1 MFATMR
7 RKGGHYARNS
17 HFEFKQQLSKSYLK
31 TVSAYANYGT
41 GKIIFGIADDGTPVG
56 LADPQ
61 DTCLRIEHAIND
73 SIDPVPR
80 FELAIEGDTRTVT
93 LTVHE
98 GPDKPYLSSGRAYR
112 RTDTSTVEVSRLEYG
127 RLVLTGEHVSFDA
140 LVAKEQDLAFGH
152 LEKELASKLGLKPLD
167 QNSLISLELMT
178 PSGEYCNAAALL
190 ADSNHF
196 PGIDIARFGE
206 SINIINARHTFEH
219 MSVLEQMQRTLE
231 VFDTYYAYEEIV
243 GFERIAKTLVPR
255 EAFREAIANALV
267 HRCWDVRANIKVG
280 MFADRIEITSP
291 GGLPAGITEELYLAG
306 GPSVA
311 RNPILANVFFRLGH
325 IERFGTGIPRILDE
339 YAHETV
345 SPSFALRD
353 SSITVML
360 PVTVLEN
367 VTLDEEAIL
376 AVLAKGSALTRSQIS
391 EKTQL
396 SKSKAIRTLNAL
408 VEKGLVTKVG
418 EGRSVRYERN

>member
-1 MFATMR
+1 MRETATL
-7 RKGGHYARNS
+7 
-17 HFEFKQQLSKSYLK
+17 EFKQQLSKSYLK

-206 SINIINARHTFEH
+206 SINIINARHTFER

>member
-1 MFATMR
+1 MRETATL
-7 RKGGHYARNS
+7 
-17 HFEFKQQLSKSYLK
+17 EFKQQLSKSYLK

-80 FELAIEGDTRTVT
+80 FELAIEEDARTVT

-127 RLVLTGEHVSFDA
+127 RLVLTGKHVSFDA

>member
-1 MFATMR
+1 MRETATL
-7 RKGGHYARNS
+7 
-17 HFEFKQQLSKSYLK
+17 EFKQQLSKSYLK

-196 PGIDIARFGE
+196 PGIVIARFGE

>member
-1 MFATMR
+1 MRETATL
-7 RKGGHYARNS
+7 
-17 HFEFKQQLSKSYLK
+17 EFKQQLSKSYLK

-80 FELAIEGDTRTVT
+80 FELSIEEDTRTVT

>member
-1 MFATMR
+1 MRETATL
-7 RKGGHYARNS
+7 
-17 HFEFKQQLSKSYLK
+17 EFKQQLSKSYLK

-98 GPDKPYLSSGRAYR
+98 CPDKPYLSSGRAYR

>member
-1 MFATMR
+1 MRETATL
-7 RKGGHYARNS
+7 
-17 HFEFKQQLSKSYLK
+17 EFKQQLSKSYLK

-140 LVAKEQDLAFGH
+140 LVAKEQDLAFVH

>member
-1 MFATMR
+1 MRETATL
-7 RKGGHYARNS
+7 
-17 HFEFKQQLSKSYLK
+17 EFKQQLSKSYLK

-56 LADPQ
+56 LTDPQ
-61 DTCLRIEHAIND
+61 DTCLRVEHAIND

-80 FELAIEGDTRTVT
+80 FELSIEEDTRTVT

-140 LVAKEQDLAFGH
+140 LVAKEQNLAFGH

-167 QNSLISLELMT
+167 QNSLISLELMA

-196 PGIDIARFGE
+196 PGIDIARFGG
-206 SINIINARHTFEH
+206 SINIIHSRHTFERT
-219 MSVLEQMQRTLE
+219 SVLEQMQRTLE

-243 GFERIAKTLVPR
+243 GFERITKTLVPR

-353 SSITVML
+353 SSITLML

>member
-1 MFATMR
+1 MRETATL
-7 RKGGHYARNS
+7 
-17 HFEFKQQLSKSYLK
+17 EFKQQLSKSYLK

-280 MFADRIEITSP
+280 MFADRIEITPP

>member
-1 MFATMR
+1 MRETATL
-7 RKGGHYARNS
+7 
-17 HFEFKQQLSKSYLK
+17 EFKQQLSKSYLK

-280 MFADRIEITSP
+280 MFADLIEITSP

>member
-1 MFATMR
+1 MRETATL
-7 RKGGHYARNS
+7 
-17 HFEFKQQLSKSYLK
+17 EFKQQLSKSYLK

-408 VEKGLVTKVG
+408 VEKGLVT
-418 EGRSVRYERN
+418 

>member
-1 MFATMR
+1 MRETATL
-7 RKGGHYARNS
+7 
-17 HFEFKQQLSKSYLK
+17 EFKQQLSKSYLK

-73 SIDPVPR
+73 SIDPVPH

>member
-1 MFATMR
+1 MRETATL
-7 RKGGHYARNS
+7 
-17 HFEFKQQLSKSYLK
+17 EFKQQLSKSYLK

-231 VFDTYYAYEEIV
+231 VFDTHYAYEEIV

>member
-1 MFATMR
+1 MRETATL
-7 RKGGHYARNS
+7 
-17 HFEFKQQLSKSYLK
+17 EFKQQLSKSYLK

-353 SSITVML
+353 SSITVVL

>member
-1 MFATMR
+1 MRETATL
-7 RKGGHYARNS
+7 
-17 HFEFKQQLSKSYLK
+17 EFKQQLSKSYLK

-152 LEKELASKLGLKPLD
+152 LEKELASKLGVKPLD
-167 QNSLISLELMT
+167 QNSLISLELMA

-190 ADSNHF
+190 ADSNQF
-196 PGIDIARFGE
+196 PGVDVARFGE
-206 SINIINARHTFEH
+206 STNIIHSRHAFERT
-219 MSVLEQMQRTLE
+219 SVLEQMQRTLE

-243 GFERIAKTLVPR
+243 GFERITKTLVPR

-325 IERFGTGIPRILDE
+325 IERFGTGIPRILNE

-353 SSITVML
+353 SSITVTL

-367 VTLDEEAIL
+367 VTPDERAIL
-376 AVLAKGSALTRSQIS
+376 DVLAKGSALTRSQIA

-408 VEKGLVTKVG
+408 IDKKLITKIG
-418 EGRSVRYERN
+418 EGRSVRYGRN

>member
-1 MFATMR
+1 MRETATL
-7 RKGGHYARNS
+7 
-17 HFEFKQQLSKSYLK
+17 EFKQQLSKSYLK

-80 FELAIEGDTRTVT
+80 FELSIEGDTRTVT

-112 RTDTSTVEVSRLEYG
+112 RTDTSTAEVSRLEYG

-140 LVAKEQDLAFGH
+140 LVAKEQNLAFGH

-167 QNSLISLELMT
+167 QNSLISLELMA

-196 PGIDIARFGE
+196 PGIDIARFGG
-206 SINIINARHTFEH
+206 SINIIHSRHTFERT
-219 MSVLEQMQRTLE
+219 SVLEQMQRTLE

-243 GFERIAKTLVPR
+243 GFERITKTLVPR

>member
-1 MFATMR
+1 MRETATL
-7 RKGGHYARNS
+7 
-17 HFEFKQQLSKSYLK
+17 EFKQQLSKSYLK

-325 IERFGTGIPRILDE
+325 I
-339 YAHETV
+339 
-345 SPSFALRD
+345 
-353 SSITVML
+353 
-360 PVTVLEN
+360 
-367 VTLDEEAIL
+367 
-376 AVLAKGSALTRSQIS
+376 
-391 EKTQL
+391 
-396 SKSKAIRTLNAL
+396 
-408 VEKGLVTKVG
+408 
-418 EGRSVRYERN
+418 

>member
-1 MFATMR
+1 MRETATL
-7 RKGGHYARNS
+7 
-17 HFEFKQQLSKSYLK
+17 EFKQQLSKSYLK

-80 FELAIEGDTRTVT
+80 FELSIEGDTRTVT

-140 LVAKEQDLAFGH
+140 LVAKEQSLAFGH

-167 QNSLISLELMT
+167 QNSLISLELMA

-196 PGIDIARFGE
+196 PGIDIARFGG
-206 SINIINARHTFEH
+206 SINIIHSRHTFERT
-219 MSVLEQMQRTLE
+219 SVLEQMQRTLE

-243 GFERIAKTLVPR
+243 GFERITKTLVPR

>member
-1 MFATMR
+1 MRETATL
-7 RKGGHYARNS
+7 
-17 HFEFKQQLSKSYLK
+17 EFKQQLSKSYLK

-80 FELAIEGDTRTVT
+80 FELSIEGDTRTVT

-140 LVAKEQDLAFGH
+140 LVAKEQNLAFGH

-167 QNSLISLELMT
+167 QNSLISLELMA

-196 PGIDIARFGE
+196 PGIDIARFGG
-206 SINIINARHTFEH
+206 SINIIHSRHTFERT
-219 MSVLEQMQRTLE
+219 SVLEQMQRTLE

-243 GFERIAKTLVPR
+243 GFERITKTLVPR

-267 HRCWDVRANIKVG
+267 HRCWDVRANIKVD

>member
-1 MFATMR
+1 MRETATL
-7 RKGGHYARNS
+7 
-17 HFEFKQQLSKSYLK
+17 EFKQQLSKSYLK

-367 VTLDEEAIL
+367 ATLDEEAIL

>member
-1 MFATMR
+1 MRETATL
-7 RKGGHYARNS
+7 
-17 HFEFKQQLSKSYLK
+17 EFKQQLSKSYLK

-80 FELAIEGDTRTVT
+80 FELAIEEDARTVT

-206 SINIINARHTFEH
+206 SINIINARRTFEH

>member
-1 MFATMR
+1 MRETATL
-7 RKGGHYARNS
+7 
-17 HFEFKQQLSKSYLK
+17 EFKQQLSKSYLK

-80 FELAIEGDTRTVT
+80 FELAIEEDARTVT

-167 QNSLISLELMT
+167 QNTLISRELMT

>member
-1 MFATMR
+1 MRETATL
-7 RKGGHYARNS
+7 
-17 HFEFKQQLSKSYLK
+17 EFKQQLSKSYLK

-306 GPSVA
+306 GPSAA

>member
-1 MFATMR
+1 MRETATL
-7 RKGGHYARNS
+7 
-17 HFEFKQQLSKSYLK
+17 EFKQQLSKSYLK

-98 GPDKPYLSSGRAYR
+98 GPDNPYLSSGRAYR

>member
-1 MFATMR
+1 MRETATL
-7 RKGGHYARNS
+7 
-17 HFEFKQQLSKSYLK
+17 EFKQQLSKSYLK

-56 LADPQ
+56 LTDPQ
-61 DTCLRIEHAIND
+61 DTCLRVEHAIND

-80 FELAIEGDTRTVT
+80 FELSIEGDTRTVT

>member
-1 MFATMR
+1 MRETATL
-7 RKGGHYARNS
+7 
-17 HFEFKQQLSKSYLK
+17 EFKQQLSKSYLK

-167 QNSLISLELMT
+167 QNCLISLELMT

>member
-1 MFATMR
+1 MRETATL
-7 RKGGHYARNS
+7 
-17 HFEFKQQLSKSYLK
+17 EFKQQLSKSYLK

-80 FELAIEGDTRTVT
+80 FELAIEEDARTVT

-112 RTDTSTVEVSRLEYG
+112 RTDTSTVEVSRLEHS

-255 EAFREAIANALV
+255 EAFRKAIANALV

>member
-1 MFATMR
+1 MRETATL
-7 RKGGHYARNS
+7 
-17 HFEFKQQLSKSYLK
+17 EFKQQLSKSYLK

-80 FELAIEGDTRTVT
+80 FELSIEGDTRTVT

-280 MFADRIEITSP
+280 RFADRIEITSP

>member
-1 MFATMR
+1 MRETATL
-7 RKGGHYARNS
+7 
-17 HFEFKQQLSKSYLK
+17 EFKQQLSKSYLK

-80 FELAIEGDTRTVT
+80 FELAIEEDARTVT

-345 SPSFALRD
+345 SPSFALRN

>member
-1 MFATMR
+1 MRETATL
-7 RKGGHYARNS
+7 
-17 HFEFKQQLSKSYLK
+17 EFKQQLSKSYLK

-80 FELAIEGDTRTVT
+80 FELSIEGDTRTVT

-98 GPDKPYLSSGRAYR
+98 GPDKPYLSSGRANR

-140 LVAKEQDLAFGH
+140 LVAKEQNLAFGH

-167 QNSLISLELMT
+167 QNSLISLELMA

-196 PGIDIARFGE
+196 PGIDIARFGG
-206 SINIINARHTFEH
+206 SINIIHSRHTFERT
-219 MSVLEQMQRTLE
+219 SVLEQMQRTLE

-243 GFERIAKTLVPR
+243 GFERITKTLVPR

>member
-1 MFATMR
+1 MRETATL
-7 RKGGHYARNS
+7 
-17 HFEFKQQLSKSYLK
+17 EFKQQLSKSYLK

-73 SIDPVPR
+73 SIDPAPR

>member
-1 MFATMR
+1 MRETATL
-7 RKGGHYARNS
+7 
-17 HFEFKQQLSKSYLK
+17 EFKQQLSKSYLK

-80 FELAIEGDTRTVT
+80 FELAIEEDARTVT

-325 IERFGTGIPRILDE
+325 IERFGTGIPRILNE

-353 SSITVML
+353 SSITVTL

-367 VTLDEEAIL
+367 VTPDERAIL
-376 AVLAKGSALTRSQIS
+376 DVLAKGSALTRSQIA

-408 VEKGLVTKVG
+408 IDKKLITKIG
-418 EGRSVRYERN
+418 EGRSVRYGRN

>member
-1 MFATMR
+1 MRETATL
-7 RKGGHYARNS
+7 
-17 HFEFKQQLSKSYLK
+17 EFKQQLSKSYLK

-80 FELAIEGDTRTVT
+80 FELSIEGDARTVT

-140 LVAKEQDLAFGH
+140 LVAKEQNLAFGH

-167 QNSLISLELMT
+167 QNSLISLELMA

-196 PGIDIARFGE
+196 PGIDIARFGG
-206 SINIINARHTFEH
+206 SINIIHSRHTFEH

>member
-1 MFATMR
+1 MR
-7 RKGGHYARNS
+7 ETTTL
-17 HFEFKQQLSKSYLK
+17 EFKQQLSKSYLK

-56 LADPQ
+56 LTDPQ

>member
-1 MFATMR
+1 MRETATL
-7 RKGGHYARNS
+7 
-17 HFEFKQQLSKSYLK
+17 EFKQQLSKSYLK

-127 RLVLTGEHVSFDA
+127 RLVLTDEHVSFDA

>member
-1 MFATMR
+1 MRETATL
-7 RKGGHYARNS
+7 
-17 HFEFKQQLSKSYLK
+17 EFKQQLSKSYLK

-80 FELAIEGDTRTVT
+80 FELAIEEDARTVT

-112 RTDTSTVEVSRLEYG
+112 RTDTSTVEVSRLEHS

>member
-1 MFATMR
+1 MRETATL
-7 RKGGHYARNS
+7 
-17 HFEFKQQLSKSYLK
+17 EFKQQLSKSYLK

-80 FELAIEGDTRTVT
+80 FELSIEGDTRTVT

-167 QNSLISLELMT
+167 QNSLISLELMA

-196 PGIDIARFGE
+196 PGIDIARFGG
-206 SINIINARHTFEH
+206 SINIIHSRHTFERT
-219 MSVLEQMQRTLE
+219 SVLEQMQRTLE

-243 GFERIAKTLVPR
+243 GFERITKTLVPR

>member
-1 MFATMR
+1 MR
-7 RKGGHYARNS
+7 ETTTL
-17 HFEFKQQLSKSYLK
+17 EFKQQLSKSYLK

-56 LADPQ
+56 LTDPQ
-61 DTCLRIEHAIND
+61 DTCLRVEHAIND

-80 FELAIEGDTRTVT
+80 FELSIEEDTRTVT

-98 GPDKPYLSSGRAYR
+98 GPDKPYLFSGRAYR
-112 RTDTSTVEVSRLEYG
+112 RADTSTVEVSRLEYG

-140 LVAKEQDLAFGH
+140 LVAKEQDLAFSH
-152 LEKELASKLGLKPLD
+152 LEKELASKLGVKPLD
-167 QNSLISLELMT
+167 QNSLISLELMA

-190 ADSNHF
+190 ADSNQC
-196 PGIDIARFGE
+196 PGVDVARFGE
-206 SINIINARHTFEH
+206 STNIIHSRHAFERT
-219 MSVLEQMQRTLE
+219 SVLEQMQRTLE

-243 GFERIAKTLVPR
+243 GFERITKTLVPR

-325 IERFGTGIPRILDE
+325 IERFGTGIPRILNE

-353 SSITVML
+353 SSITVTL

-367 VTLDEEAIL
+367 VTPDERAIL
-376 AVLAKGSALTRSQIS
+376 DVLAKGSALTRSQIA

-396 SKSKAIRTLNAL
+396 SKSKAIRTLNTL
-408 VEKGLVTKVG
+408 IDKKLITKIG
-418 EGRSVRYERN
+418 EGRSVRYGRN

>member
-1 MFATMR
+1 MRETATL
-7 RKGGHYARNS
+7 
-17 HFEFKQQLSKSYLK
+17 EFKQQLSKSYLK

-418 EGRSVRYERN
+418 EGRSVRY